1 MEVLAKYGTPEQ
13 KAKWLVPL
21 MEGQI
26 RSVFFMTEPEV
37 ASSDATNIQT
47 RIELDGDEWVINGRK
62 WWSSGVLDPRCKLG
76 ILMGKSSPG
85 HKSRHLQQSMV
96 LVPLDTPGIKV
107 LRSLTVF
114 GYDDAPHGHGEVV
127 FENVRVP
134 LSNMLLGE
142 GRGFEI
148 AQGRLGPGR
157 IHHCM
162 RTIGVA
168 ENALDAMLKRVQ
180 QRRAFGKL
188 LKEQGTIQADIAK
201 SRIEIEMMRLLTLNA
216 AAKIDAMKDAKGAR
230 AEIAMIKVAVPSM
243 ALQVIDRAMQAH
255 GGAGVSQEFDLAYMY
270 AQIRTLRF
278 ADGPDEVHQ
287 RTIARMELVKMPNID
302 EKVSLFEPDVSEDL
316 RPNSIKE
323 YAKSML

>member
-21 MEGQI
+21 MDGSI

-76 ILMGKSSPG
+76 ILMGKSSPD

-107 LRSLTVF
+107 LRSLSVF

-148 AQGRLGPGR
+148 AQGRLGPEESTTVCEPSASR
-157 IHHCM
+157 
-162 RTIGVA
+162 RTHWTLCSSAFSSA
-168 ENALDAMLKRVQ
+168 E
-180 QRRAFGKL
+180 
-188 LKEQGTIQADIAK
+188 
-201 SRIEIEMMRLLTLNA
+201 
-216 AAKIDAMKDAKGAR
+216 
-230 AEIAMIKVAVPSM
+230 P
-243 ALQVIDRAMQAH
+243 
-255 GGAGVSQEFDLAYMY
+255 LA
-270 AQIRTLRF
+270 
-278 ADGPDEVHQ
+278 
-287 RTIARMELVKMPNID
+287 
-302 EKVSLFEPDVSEDL
+302 SC
-316 RPNSIKE
+316 
-323 YAKSML
+323 